1 MFSGGKETVHSEQ
14 MGWLFFIINVWQSPK
29 HDRSSNQRFSIRKLL
44 IRFSNIL
51 RKTLVFESL
60 FNEVAGLQA
69 CNFIKKKLQ
78 HRCFPVNIAKF
89 LRIPILRNSWK
100 QLFLTRLYG
109 QKYKQLWGL
118 KLNLKVASR
127 VRVT

>member
-1 MFSGGKETVHSEQ
+1 MSSGGKGRVHWER
-14 MGWLFFIINVWQSPK
+14 MGWPFFIINVWQDPK
-29 HDRSSNQRFSIRKLL
+29 HDGSTNQRFSIKTLL
-44 IRFSNIL
+44 LRFYNIL
-51 RKTLVFESL
+51 RKILVFESL

-118 KLNLKVASR
+118 KLNLKIASR